1 MNHPLILDQTR
12 NAAKAVLSLELT
24 TEKRIELAF
33 LQTLGRFPSKLEEEI
48 MEQLAE
54 SINDTEMGTP
64 PNEQELDQWTMVYQ
78 TLCQSVDFLYV
89 N

>member
-1 MNHPLILDQTR
+1 
-12 NAAKAVLSLELT
+12 
-24 TEKRIELAF
+24 
-33 LQTLGRFPSKLEEEI
+33 

-54 SINDTEMGTP
+54 SINETEVGAP
-64 PNEQELDQWTMVYQ
+64 PNNQELDQWTMVYQ